1 MKRGSKQHMG
11 FTLMETM
18 VALAVFTI
26 GMLGLGGAFSQIVH
40 ANATSRQK
48 QIAVLLAERK
58 LAQFRM
64 SETEELTQTD
74 GTFESPFDGYTWEV
88 QFHSWSQD
96 LGIMDVWVKVAY
108 RSGTGV
114 CLWSQMLVSDEK

>member
-1 MKRGSKQHMG
+1 MKRADRQQKG
-11 FTLMETM
+11 FTLMEAT
-18 VALAVFTI
+18 VALAVFTV

-40 ANATSRQK
+40 ANATSKQK

-64 SETEELTQTD
+64 TEAGELART
-74 GTFESPFDGYTWEV
+74 GGAFEGLLDGYTWET
-88 QFHSWSQD
+88 QFYSRSHD
-96 LGIMDVWVKVAY
+96 LGIVNVWVKVVH

-114 CLWSQMLVSDEK
+114 WLWSQMVIPNDQ

>member
-1 MKRGSKQHMG
+1 MKRANRQHRG
-11 FTLMETM
+11 FTLMEAT
-18 VALAVFTI
+18 VALAVLAV

-64 SETEELTQTD
+64 TDAGELTRTD
-74 GTFESPFDGYTWEV
+74 GAFESPFDGYTWEA
-88 QFHSWSQD
+88 QFHSQSQD
-96 LGIMDVWVKVAY
+96 LGIVDVWVKVAH
-108 RSGTGV
+108 RSGTEV
-114 CLWSQMLVSDEK
+114 WLWSQMEVADGP

>member
-1 MKRGSKQHMG
+1 MKRANRQHRG
-11 FTLMETM
+11 FTLMEAT
-18 VALAVFTI
+18 VALAVFTV

-64 SETEELTQTD
+64 TDAGELTRTT
-74 GTFESPFDGYTWEV
+74 GTFEGPFDGYTWEA
-88 QFHSWSQD
+88 QFHTQSQN
-96 LGIMDVWVKVAY
+96 LGIVDVWVKVAH
-108 RSGTGV
+108 RSGTEV
-114 CLWSQMLVSDEK
+114 CLWSQMVVPDDR